1 MSYIYYMFLLVNFIY
16 VIAYSLYLLK
26 NNKDK
31 ALFIVFEV
39 IIFLTIFCSMK
50 LLMGNDIRINENIV
64 KTKYATR
71 LQEPKIGYRYVNWF
85 VRGNR
90 EIECRGELCNCQI

>member
-1 MSYIYYMFLLVNFIY
+1 MFLLVNFIY

-50 LLMGNDIRINENIV
+50 LLMGNDIILAN
-64 KTKYATR
+64 KK
-71 LQEPKIGYRYVNWF
+71 
-85 VRGNR
+85 
-90 EIECRGELCNCQI
+90 